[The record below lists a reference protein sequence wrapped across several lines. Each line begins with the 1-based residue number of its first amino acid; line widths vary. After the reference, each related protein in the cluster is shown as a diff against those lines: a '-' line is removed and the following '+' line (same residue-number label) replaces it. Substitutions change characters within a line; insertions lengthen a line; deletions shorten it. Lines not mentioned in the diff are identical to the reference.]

1 MSGECLGAFVS
12 SIGNVFVLKEV
23 ILEAIL
29 INERKFR
36 KVGFPYI
43 FLINSSIL

>member
-1 MSGECLGAFVS
+1 MLGAFVS

-29 INERKFR
+29 FIEWK
-36 KVGFPYI
+36 KVSKGGLSLYIPY
-43 FLINSSIL
+43 

>member
-1 MSGECLGAFVS
+1 MLGAFVS

-29 INERKFR
+29 FIE
-36 KVGFPYI
+36 
-43 FLINSSIL
+43 